1 MAQHTILPAAS
12 RAADLLRRD
21 LPGQAVTAGQLLI
34 LLVAA
39 STQGLS
45 LVDIADAARV
55 DWSYCGRLVRRLQAR
70 GLVSRRRSTTS
81 ARAKEVKL
89 TKRGWAALAVVAQLS
104 PDITQDLEA
113 RRPEGSEE
121 FLAYLRLAAEAL
133 PHRRMNE

>member
-1 MAQHTILPAAS
+1 MAQHSILPAAS

-21 LPGQAVTAGQLLI
+21 LPGQAVTGGQLLI

-39 STQGLS
+39 STDGLS
-45 LVDIADAARV
+45 QIDIADAAHLDRSTV
-55 DWSYCGRLVRRLQAR
+55 GDIVRRLQTR
-70 GLVSRRRSTTS
+70 GLVSRRRSATS

-113 RRPEGSEE
+113 RRPEGTEE
-121 FLAYLRLAAEAL
+121 FLAYLGRAAEAL
-133 PHRRMNE
+133 PHRRLNE